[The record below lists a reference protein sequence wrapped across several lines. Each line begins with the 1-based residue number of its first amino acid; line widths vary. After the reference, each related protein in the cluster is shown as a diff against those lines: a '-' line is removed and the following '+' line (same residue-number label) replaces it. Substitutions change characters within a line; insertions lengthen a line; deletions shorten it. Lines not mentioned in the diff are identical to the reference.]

1 MMVAQPPWHSIVFEA
16 AHRLTTPVGN
26 RSMLAGAGIMI
37 AILSFYDSAL
47 APGLVASAGVLSTLI
62 PRLRRSKGNKF
73 IEKGASFS
81 GALIAM
87 AWALARHNGVDH
99 VEFFGPLMLL
109 ADYQLEWSLKTFAAD
124 VKGIFKR

>member
-1 MMVAQPPWHSIVFEA
+1 
-16 AHRLTTPVGN
+16 
-26 RSMLAGAGIMI
+26 MLAGAGIMI

-81 GALIAM
+81 GALIAL